1 MHSGIFVLNGDSPQ
15 DFSEHFFHSRLLLFS
30 HFSEKEHNVLWEIER
45 NSNRKGKKEERVP
58 GNRQW
63 WNLGGWQ
70 QPAPFAPQIGVA
82 WILWNGGA
90 PLLLLGLEPLGDLG
104 VDLVEGQHP
113 DALHRHLP
121 PPYLLLPCCSFS
133 KVTLCTL
140 PMLTLCTSSMLI
152 LCTSS
157 KVILC
162 TLSRL
167 TMDRVQPPAG
177 HRSHQKEDE
186 QAEEGQLQ
194 CKHHQKKFSPLF
206 LASFGSIVEVGR
218 TALSWF
224 QWQGDKDLFSF
235 LEWWF
240 IIFPWYIRSPQ
251 LYPP

>member
-15 DFSEHFFHSRLLLFS
+15 DFSEHFFHSRFLLFA
-30 HFSEKEHNVLWEIER
+30 HFSEKEHDVLWEIER
-45 NSNRKGKKEERVP
+45 NSNRKEKQEERVP

-70 QPAPFAPQIGVA
+70 QPAPLAPQVS

-104 VDLVEGQHP
+104 VDLVEGLHP
-113 DALHRHLP
+113 DALRRHLP
-121 PPYLLLPCCSFS
+121 PPHLLFQWVGLTCCSFS
-133 KVTLCTL
+133 KVILCSL
-140 PMLTLCTSSMLI
+140 PMLT

-177 HRSHQKEDE
+177 HRSHQEEGD

-194 CKHHQKKFSPLF
+194 CKHHENKFSPLF
-206 LASFGSIVEVGR
+206 LASFGLIAKLVR
-218 TALSWF
+218 PALSWF
-224 QWQGDKDLFSF
+224 QWQSDKDLFSF
-235 LEWWF
+235 FEW
-240 IIFPWYIRSPQ
+240 
-251 LYPP
+251 